1 MSVKRETLAE
11 IRALEE
17 RLANP
22 TDSAAALGPLFAA
35 DFREFGSSGRV
46 FDAPTVLSALDA
58 VTRRQNR
65 GVITLDGFRAER
77 VATNVI
83 LATYLARSPAGP
95 GWRSPTLRSSL
106 WCKREGR
113 WQIVFHQGTP
123 VPGDSGTRS
132 PPSPS

>member
-1 MSVKRETLAE
+1 MAVKRETLAE
-11 IRALEE
+11 IRVLEE

-22 TDSAAALGPLFAA
+22 ADSAAALEPLFAA
-35 DFREFGSSGRV
+35 EFREFGSSGRV
-46 FDAPTVLSALDA
+46 FDSRTVLSALDA
-58 VTRRQNR
+58 VTRRPNR
-65 GVITLDGFRAER
+65 GLITFDGFRAER

-95 GWRSPTLRSSL
+95 GWKAPTLRSSL

-123 VPGDSGTRS
+123 VPGDGAARADAR
-132 PPSPS
+132 PS